1 MIYALKLL
9 FPVLVVCALAG
20 MFLRPAFAP
29 LLEPRQYARVWLI
42 IVIATVVA
50 FLGQSTVIYGLGVL
64 VIARFAR
71 SYLGGNVRANLAA
84 FMLLVVIL
92 PPLTWQ
98 LGGLGDI
105 NYLLALTGPRLLALA
120 LLVGPAVQ
128 LLGDRRIKRERWV
141 APLDFAVVGYQLLK
155 IVLAAPGSPGTTVLR
170 SMLESVLDVLLP
182 YFVMSRA
189 IRTESD
195 MRFILS
201 HGMLGLVFQAA
212 VGFTEFFVH
221 RDLYSELQ
229 WVYGYKWQLTMNLMR
244 GDHLRVQAA
253 TPQPIVFAF
262 EMIFALGLWTY
273 LRGRESKQWPV
284 RWVFILLVCSLLFT
298 FSRGPWIGALTFG
311 GALLAARRLPV
322 KSFVALLAT
331 LAVVAVLVKMTGV
344 DTAVIA
350 MLGGVFGSS
359 EADMSSILYR
369 NQLLDTALALLKQSP
384 WLGVPNYAAQMQDL
398 RQGEGIIDLVN
409 SYVAIALDTG
419 VIGLVVYLL
428 PYVLILRRLLREPG
442 LSRRDPGPRGDA
454 SAGWFAATLLAMSI
468 AMLLTIFT
476 TSVFFTMPFMLIL
489 LIALPIAR
497 LSMKAEEVDIP
508 LEIKPPPGH
517 GLHQRAVILR

>member
-9 FPVLVVCALAG
+9 FPVLVVCALAAL
-20 MFLRPAFAP
+20 FLRSAFKS
-29 LLEPRQYARVWLI
+29 LLEPRQYSRAWHV
-42 IVIATVVA
+42 VAAATVIA
-50 FLGQSTVIYGLGVL
+50 FLGTTNAIYAVAILVL
-64 VIARFAR
+64 ARLAR
-71 SYLGGNVRANLAA
+71 SYLGGDMRANLAA
-84 FMLLVVIL
+84 FVLLIFVL

-98 LGGLGDI
+98 VGGLGDI
-105 NYLLALTGPRLLALA
+105 NYLLSLSGPRLLALA
-120 LLVGPAVQ
+120 LLVGPALS
-128 LLGDRRIKRERWV
+128 LLGDRRIRREPWV
-141 APLDFAVVGYQLLK
+141 APLDFAVLGYQVIKIALLT
-155 IVLAAPGSPGTTVLR
+155 PGSAITTVFR
-170 SMLESVLDVLLP
+170 SMVESGLDVLLP
-182 YFVMSRA
+182 YYVMSRA
-189 IRTESD
+189 IRKEPD
-195 MRFILS
+195 LRFILS
-201 HGMLGLVFQAA
+201 HGMLGLAFQAA

-244 GDHLRVQAA
+244 GDHLRVQGA

-262 EMIFALGLWTY
+262 EMIFALGLWTW
-273 LRGRESKQWPV
+273 LRGRDWKLWPV
-284 RWVFILLVCSLLFT
+284 RGVFALLACALLFT
-298 FSRGPWIGALTFG
+298 FSRGPWLGGLAFG
-311 GALLAARRLPV
+311 GALLAVRKLSV
-322 KSFVALLAT
+322 KSFVGLLVAL
-331 LAVVAVLVKMTGV
+331 VVAAVLVKVTGV

-350 MLGGVFGSS
+350 MMGSVFGSS
-359 EADMSSILYR
+359 EADMSTIVYR

-409 SYVAIALDTG
+409 SYIAIALDAG

-428 PYVLILRRLLREPG
+428 PYLLVLRRLLRVPG
-442 LSRRDPGPRGDA
+442 VSRRGLAGVGDP

-497 LSMKAEEVDIP
+497 LSMKADEVDIP